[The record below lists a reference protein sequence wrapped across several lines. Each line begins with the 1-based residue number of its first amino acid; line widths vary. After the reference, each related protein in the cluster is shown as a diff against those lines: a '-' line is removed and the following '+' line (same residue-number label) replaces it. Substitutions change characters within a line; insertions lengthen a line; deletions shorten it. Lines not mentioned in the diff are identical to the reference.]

1 MTAETKSDKANYER
15 AKECLRVALEHMIA
29 AGRSVR
35 EFVEFALERFG
46 DTVLPHLKRFL
57 AEVGQGNISI
67 GGLTESA
74 RTAILGAHIS
84 AEERRRMV
92 REAAYFRA
100 EKRGFVGGSAE
111 DDWRAAEQE
120 VEERLAREAGLVEKG
135 RKAVASVTSTVEKDL
150 VDLKQT
156 ITGWLDARLG
166 EGRGHGQGNERPAKT

>member
-1 MTAETKSDKANYER
+1 
-15 AKECLRVALEHMIA
+15 
-29 AGRSVR
+29 
-35 EFVEFALERFG
+35 
-46 DTVLPHLKRFL
+46 
-57 AEVGQGNISI
+57 
-67 GGLTESA
+67 
-74 RTAILGAHIS
+74 
-84 AEERRRMV
+84 
-92 REAAYFRA
+92 
-100 EKRGFVGGSAE
+100 VGGSAE